1 MGERGERSVECEE
14 VEAEVEAGADRRVMC
29 SSVDQHV
36 VGLWYMISVSLDSN
50 PASRLSLPSLPL
62 SPCPALALCVRR
74 SLT

>member
-50 PASRLSLPSLPL
+50 PASRLSPP
-62 SPCPALALCVRR
+62 PRCHCPLALPWHSVSADR
-74 SLT
+74 